1 MTVASVPR
9 HPNGIARVVQ
19 ALTRV
24 SIEIPR
30 RARVTYDRALHPIR
44 NARLRWS
51 LANRTRPKRVLVLC
65 YGNIC
70 RSPYLQA
77 ALQRDLPGVLVT
89 SAGFIG
95 RGRGVPPIA
104 LELGRRRGLD
114 LSAHRSTLI
123 TPAIVRDADLV
134 IVMDAEQARRVAA
147 SFPITP
153 DTIVIA
159 PDLAPTFGGGRTIH
173 DPVNQ
178 PVEAFIST
186 FDHLDRCVA
195 TLVALWAKAE

>member
-1 MTVASVPR
+1 MSRQPT
-9 HPNGIARVVQ
+9 GIAHVIQVLARGSVD
-19 ALTRV
+19 
-24 SIEIPR
+24 IPR

-44 NARLRWS
+44 NARLRWR
-51 LANRTRPKRVLVLC
+51 LANRVRPKRILVLC

-77 ALQRDLPGVLVT
+77 ALQRSLPGILVT

-95 RGRGVPPIA
+95 RGRTVPPVA
-104 LELGRRRGLD
+104 LQLGRQRGMD

-134 IVMDAEQARRVAA
+134 IVMDPEQARRVAA
-147 SFPITP
+147 SFGITR

-159 PDLAPTFGGGRTIH
+159 PDLASTFAGVRAIH
-173 DPVNQ
+173 DPMNQ

-195 TLVALWAKAE
+195 TLVSLWAKAD